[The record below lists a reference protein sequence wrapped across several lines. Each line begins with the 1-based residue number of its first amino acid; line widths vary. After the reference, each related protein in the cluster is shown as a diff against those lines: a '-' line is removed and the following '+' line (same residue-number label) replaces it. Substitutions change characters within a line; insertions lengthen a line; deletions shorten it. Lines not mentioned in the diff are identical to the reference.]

1 MRKLLLLASALLV
14 AGFASADNTVI
25 EDIIARVNDQII
37 TRSEL
42 NRAKEQ
48 TESELKQQNVPDNDP
63 KVKERDKDVLR
74 DLIDQQLLL
83 EKGKDLGINGDTEL
97 VKRLDEMRK
106 QMN

>member
-1 MRKLLLLASALLV
+1 MRKFLLFTSALLLA
-14 AGFASADNTVI
+14 GFAWADSTVI

-48 TESELKQQNVPDNDP
+48 TASELKQQNVSDADP
-63 KVKERDKDVLR
+63 KFKERDKDVLR

-83 EKGKDLGINGDTEL
+83 AKGKDLGISGD
-97 VKRLDEMRK
+97 KRHDL
-106 QMN
+106 